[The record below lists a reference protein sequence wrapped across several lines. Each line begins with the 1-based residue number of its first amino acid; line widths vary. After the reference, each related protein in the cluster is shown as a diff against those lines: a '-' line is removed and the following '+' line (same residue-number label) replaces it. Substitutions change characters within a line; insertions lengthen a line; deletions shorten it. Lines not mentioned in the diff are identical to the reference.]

1 MSGIRQE
8 AGGHDADVAV
18 DGGDA
23 LVGVLFEQFGGDEFF
38 EGEDHAVGAADS
50 DGGAPVFDRFDGV
63 FDLEVAA
70 VWGEDAVG
78 EVVAGAY

>member
-1 MSGIRQE
+1 M
-8 AGGHDADVAV
+8 HDADVAV

-38 EGEDHAVGAADS
+38 QRQDYAIAAADS
-50 DGGAPVFDRFDGV
+50 DGGAAVLDRFDGV

-70 VWGEDAVG
+70 VGGEDAVR
-78 EVVAGAY
+78 EVVSGAY